1 MTQVEASR
9 LGDDIDDDDDDDA
22 QPRGGSPEQL
32 PFGLLGSLPPSLSL
46 SLFVSLLFYMLFSM
60 RAAVEGIAV
69 ALFS

>member
-9 LGDDIDDDDDDDA
+9 LGDDIDDDDDDDDDA

-32 PFGLLGSLPPSLSL
+32 PFGLLGSVPL
-46 SLFVSLLFYMLFSM
+46 SLFVSLLFCILFSM